1 MSNYIK
7 YTKPD
12 ELFSQ
17 QEKELFLKIPHK
29 ITNVHPKL
37 DVIDFNVSKNGKYPL
52 LGNVK
57 MVRIKN
63 SPLTQKEYS
72 DFEVRKHIF
81 DIQAEMNELGLF
93 INSSHGGN
101 ISNFIKELYKYDK
114 NSAKNLMEKYSN
126 FALECKDIQSI
137 EEKVVRQLNQL
148 TEYLIKEKI
157 EVKDL
162 GLDFVEYSKK
172 TEKEQEKISKEIYKK
187 YGNGLSFDAYND
199 LDYMPFIY
207 NNDLYIY
214 DSSGARLYF
223 VKSEGDALKI
233 YMKDSV
239 QENFKISD
247 YFQDFMYDHKQK
259 YLLMAKNINETDL
272 IGEIKNGK
280 LVKASIELTIFDL
293 IQSFIVEELYKEDKI
308 KNIVPKLTFEELLDN
323 YTIQKEFYHIKER
336 ALIDILGKLVIV
348 DDVLNYE
355 DFSLMKTKKEIKN
368 EDFNAH
374 SINSLKER
382 LNKNNGVKLNQLPQ
396 EYKEQINTY
405 LQNLNDKYQNQ
416 TTNLV
421 VQYIR
426 EEMNKKNNKL
436 KIK

>member
-1 MSNYIK
+1 MSSYIQ
-7 YTKPD
+7 YTRPD
-12 ELFSQ
+12 EVFSQ
-17 QEKELFLKIPHK
+17 EEKELFLKIPHEIK
-29 ITNVHPKL
+29 NIHPKL
-37 DVIDFNVSKNGKYPL
+37 DIIDFDIPKNGKYPL
-52 LGNVK
+52 LANVK

-72 DFEVRKHIF
+72 DFEIRKHIF
-81 DIQAEMNELGLF
+81 DIQPGVNDVGLF
-93 INSSHGGN
+93 VNSSHGGN

-114 NSAKNLMEKYSN
+114 SSAKNLMKKYSDL
-126 FALECKDIQSI
+126 ALECKDIQSI

-172 TEKEQEKISKEIYKK
+172 TEKEQEKISKEIYKQ

-199 LDYMPFIY
+199 LDYMPFVY
-207 NNDLYIY
+207 NNNLYIY

-223 VKSEGDALKI
+223 VKSEGNTQKI

-280 LVKASIELTIFDL
+280 LVKASVELTVFDL

-323 YTIQKEFYHIKER
+323 YTIQKESYHIKER
-336 ALIDILGKLVIV
+336 ALIDMLGKLVVV
-348 DDVLNYE
+348 DDVLTYE
-355 DFSLMKTKKEIKN
+355 DFSLMKKTNEIKN
-368 EDFNAH
+368 EDFNVH
-374 SINSLKER
+374 TEKSLKER
-382 LNKNNGVKLNQLPQ
+382 LNNNGFKLKQLPQ

-405 LQNLNDKYQNQ
+405 LQSLNDKYQNQ
-416 TTNLV
+416 TTNVV

-426 EEMNKKNNKL
+426 EEMSKKDNKL

>member
-37 DVIDFNVSKNGKYPL
+37 DVIDFNVSQNGKYPL

-63 SPLTQKEYS
+63 APLTQKEYS

-81 DIQAEMNELGLF
+81 DIQAEMDELGLF
-93 INSSHGGN
+93 INSSHGEN

-114 NSAKNLMEKYSN
+114 KSAQKLMKKYSD
-126 FALECKDIQSI
+126 FALGCKDIQSI
-137 EEKVVRQLNQL
+137 EERVVRQLNQL

-162 GLDFVEYSKK
+162 ELDFVEYSKK
-172 TEKEQEKISKEIYKK
+172 TEKEQDEINKEIYQK
-187 YGNGLSFDAYND
+187 YGKGYELEAYND

-207 NNDLYIY
+207 DNNLYIY
-214 DSSGARLYF
+214 DSSGACLYF
-223 VKSEGDALKI
+223 IKSEGNTQKI
-233 YMKDSV
+233 YMKDSGR
-239 QENFKISD
+239 EDLKISD
-247 YFQDFMYDHKQK
+247 YFQDFMYDHKQE
-259 YLLMAKNINETDL
+259 YLLLAKKINEMDL
-272 IGEIKNGK
+272 VGEIKNGN
-280 LVKASIELTIFDL
+280 LVKASVNLIVFDL
-293 IQSFIVEELYKEDKI
+293 IQSFIVEELYKEEKI
-308 KNIVPKLTFEELLDN
+308 KNVVPKLTFEELLDN
-323 YTIQKEFYHIKER
+323 YTLQKEFYHIKER
-336 ALIDILGKLVIV
+336 ALIDMLVDLDVVDKILTYK
-348 DDVLNYE
+348 N
-355 DFSLMKTKKEIKN
+355 FSLMKTKKEIKN
-368 EDFNAH
+368 EDFNVH
-374 SINSLKER
+374 SINSLKET
-382 LNKNNGVKLNQLPQ
+382 LSKNNGVKLESLPQ
-396 EYKEQINTY
+396 DYKDQINTY
-405 LQNLNDKYQNQ
+405 LKTLSDKYENE
-416 TTNLV
+416 TTNEI

-426 EEMNKKNNKL
+426 DEMNKQGNKL